1 MRRSRWLS
9 LALALGCAALPGRL
23 AGQAVLDDPTLDS
36 VQAVLRDAVYRL
48 RDTLTLVDAAT
59 ARIARDLR
67 TASDPALRSR
77 ARVVAERCA
86 AAVRMIPVTR
96 TTIALNPRPVSDPRR
111 AREQMD
117 RALAT
122 LETELRGC
130 VTEFERLSARGQE
143 AELRGYGIGRG
154 EKVRTAVRALQPAA
168 ESYFG
173 AALGV
178 RYRPRTDGGIPNPST
193 TGH

>member
-1 MRRSRWLS
+1 MRHFRLLI
-9 LALALGCAALPGRL
+9 LALACTALPGRL

-36 VQAVLRDAVYRL
+36 VQVVLRDAVYRL

-67 TASDPALRSR
+67 TTSDPVLRSR
-77 ARVVAERCA
+77 ARAVAERCA
-86 AAVRMIPVTR
+86 AAVKMIPVTR
-96 TTIALNPRPVSDPRR
+96 TTIANNPRPLSDPRR

-117 RALAT
+117 RALLT
-122 LETELRGC
+122 LEGELKGC
-130 VTEFERLSARGQE
+130 VTEFERLSGRGQE
-143 AELRGYGIGRG
+143 SELRGYGIGRG

-178 RYRPRTDGGIPNPST
+178 RYRPRTDGSIPSPST
-193 TGH
+193 TAN

>member
-1 MRRSRWLS
+1 VKPYRLLI
-9 LALALGCAALPGRL
+9 LALACAALPGRL

-36 VQAVLRDAVYRL
+36 VQTVLRDAVYRL

-77 ARVVAERCA
+77 ARAVADRCA
-86 AAVRMIPVTR
+86 VAVRMIPVTR
-96 TTIALNPRPVSDPRR
+96 DIIAANPRPVSDPRR

-117 RALAT
+117 HALAT
-122 LETELRGC
+122 LEGELKKC
-130 VTEFERLSARGQE
+130 VTEFERLSGRGQE

-154 EKVRTAVRALQPAA
+154 ERVRTAVRAFQPAA

-178 RYRPRTDGGIPNPST
+178 RYRPKTDGSIPTSSAN
-193 TGH
+193 GH

>member
-1 MRRSRWLS
+1 MRTYRLLT
-9 LALALGCAALPGRL
+9 LALACAALPGRL
-23 AGQAVLDDPTLDS
+23 AAQAVLDDPALDS
-36 VQAVLRDAVYRL
+36 VQIVLRDAVYRL
-48 RDTLTLVDAAT
+48 RDSLTLVDAAT

-67 TASDPALRSR
+67 TTSDPALRSR
-77 ARVVAERCA
+77 ARAVADRCA
-86 AAVRMIPVTR
+86 AAVKTIPVTR
-96 TTIALNPRPVSDPRR
+96 TIIALNPRPASDPRR

-117 RALAT
+117 RALLT
-122 LETELRGC
+122 LEAELKGC

-154 EKVRTAVRALQPAA
+154 EKVRTAVRAFQPAA

-178 RYRPRTDGGIPNPST
+178 RYRPRTDGSIPSPST
-193 TGH
+193 NGS